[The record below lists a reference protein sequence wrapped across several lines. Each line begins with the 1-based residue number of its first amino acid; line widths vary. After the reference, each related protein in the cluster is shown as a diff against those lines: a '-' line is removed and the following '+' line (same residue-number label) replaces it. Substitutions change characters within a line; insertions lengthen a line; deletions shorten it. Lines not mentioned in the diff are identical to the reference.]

1 MECGMER
8 RFHRGFAA
16 AEKTELWDRWK
27 RGESLKAIG
36 RAFGKQSSSIYFLV
50 APHGGIRPAER
61 RRSRLALTLAER
73 EVISRGVTAHQS
85 VRSIAKLLGRAPSTV
100 SREMSRNGGYN
111 RYRATL
117 ADENAWARSRRPKC
131 CKLAINSRLRRSV
144 AGKLRLNWS
153 PEQIAGW
160 LKRTYPED
168 ESCQVSHETI
178 YRSLFVQA
186 RGVLKKELLRH
197 LRSKRTIRR
206 SRQVGLHKDRRGQI
220 TGLISIRERPA
231 AIEDRAVPGH
241 WEGDLLSGSKNSYIA
256 TLVER
261 HTRYVMLAK
270 VVNKDT
276 QTIVSALIKQAK
288 MLPNELYKSLTW
300 DRGKELADH
309 RRFTLATN
317 VDVYFCDPQSPWQRG
332 SNENTNGLLRQ
343 YFPKGADLSVYS
355 QAHLNKVARRLNE
368 RPRKTLDYETPA
380 ERFQQTIASTG

>member
-1 MECGMER
+1 MSISGYDGDLNRSTQHFILKRKDGVSGDKSRISSRFYCGGEN
-8 RFHRGFAA
+8 GVVGSLAA
-16 AEKTELWDRWK
+16 
-27 RGESLKAIG
+27 
-36 RAFGKQSSSIYFLV
+36 
-50 APHGGIRPAER
+50 
-61 RRSRLALTLAER
+61 
-73 EVISRGVTAHQS
+73 
-85 VRSIAKLLGRAPSTV
+85 
-100 SREMSRNGGYN
+100 
-111 RYRATL
+111 L
-117 ADENAWARSRRPKC
+117 ADEKAWVRARRPKR
-131 CKLAINSRLRRSV
+131 CKLTDRPRLRQAV
-144 AGKLRLNWS
+144 ARKLRLNWS

-160 LKRTYPED
+160 LKRAHPGD
-168 ESCQVSHETI
+168 EFYRVSHETI

-186 RGVLKKELLRH
+186 RGVLKKELLCH

-206 SRQVGLHKDRRGQI
+206 PKPAGLSGDRRGQI
-220 TGLISIRERPA
+220 KDLVSISQRPA
-231 AIEDRAVPGH
+231 AVDDRAVPGH

-317 VDVYFCDPQSPWQRG
+317 IDVYFCDPQSQWQRG

-355 QAHLNKVARRLNE
+355 QAHLNKVARQLNE
-368 RPRKTLDYETPA
+368 RPRKTLGFETPA
-380 ERFQQTIASTG
+380 EKFNACVASTG